1 MVAAVAGLVF
11 AKAPGIGSATV
22 VNVHQTLPEAS
33 VVPPAFRA
41 RTCHSYFVEFNNAE
55 TVAVRAVPALTHVP
69 LQAELIVESKQYS
82 YEVAPVLAAQD
93 KANET
98 A

>member
-1 MVAAVAGLVF
+1 M
-11 AKAPGIGSATV
+11 
-22 VNVHQTLPEAS
+22 VNVHHTPAEAS

-41 RTCHSYFVEFNNAE
+41 RTCHSYFVEFNSAE
-55 TVAVRAVPALTHVP
+55 TVAVRAGPVLTQVPS
-69 LQAELIVESKQYS
+69 QAELIVESKQYS